1 MSAPFLRY
9 PVEGGPAVL
18 TGAPVNERSNFYYRR
33 RHKDYLQSYPDG
45 RTVLVNC
52 DSVVT
57 ALRLEGGGRKSAD
70 IEALLYA
77 IRRDH
82 AIDYDGPLPGYCR
95 GLHRENGMELYCTSE
110 PALPEP
116 APPETDPA
124 PIFGSRW
131 PVILELLRRLLVS
144 EETGERQFWTFLA
157 SLKCSYESLKEALQ
171 SPKAGQKRSVR
182 SGQALALVGPVNC
195 GKTFVFEHVIAPV
208 LGGRVVDAFKSF
220 SAKADGFNSELLNG
234 EVWKIDD
241 RESSTESKVR
251 RQFAA
256 NLKAYLYSG
265 AVSFHAKGKTPIT
278 LKPFG
283 RLFILCNDNPENLRV
298 LPDLSDDIQGKI
310 HILRCNPA
318 TPPMPASTDAERA
331 AYRAAV
337 SSEIPAL
344 LADLESWTIPVEYTE
359 ARTGVATYI
368 NPTVLRLLRQQ
379 EPEALMAE
387 LIQTA
392 ITVQL
397 LDAER
402 GRIWRGTASELQA
415 ILTGPSAPNRRQA
428 EELLYWPKAAGTYL
442 CRLADRSDLYA
453 TEYQLLVRKGPHQ
466 KGVQTYTITETDA
479 PAEWRLPL

>member
-1 MSAPFLRY
+1 MNTSFLQY
-9 PVEGGPAVL
+9 PVEGGAAAL
-18 TGAPVNERSNFYYRR
+18 KDAPVNERSKFYYRS
-33 RHKDYLQSYPDG
+33 RHKDYLQTYPDG
-45 RTVLVNC
+45 RAVRVNI
-52 DSVVT
+52 DSVAA
-57 ALRLEGGGRKSAD
+57 ALRLEGGVRKPVD
-70 IEALLYA
+70 LEAHLYA
-77 IRRDH
+77 IRRDA

-95 GLHRENGMELYCTSE
+95 GLHHENGLHLYCTSE
-110 PALPEP
+110 ATLPLP
-116 APPETDPA
+116 APQRDA
-124 PIFGSRW
+124 SAAVFGSRW
-131 PVILELLRRLLVS
+131 PVIHELLRRLLVG

-171 SPKAGQKRSVR
+171 TPKAGQKRWVR
-182 SGQALALVGPVNC
+182 AGQALALVGPVNC

-241 RESSTESKVR
+241 RESCTESKVR

-278 LKPFG
+278 VKPFG
-283 RLFILCNDNPENLRV
+283 RLFILCNDSPENLRV

-318 TPPMPASTDAERA
+318 TPPMPASTDEERA
-331 AYRAAV
+331 AYREAV
-337 SSEIPAL
+337 CAEIPTL
-344 LADLESWTIPVEYTE
+344 IADLKSWRIPSEYTE